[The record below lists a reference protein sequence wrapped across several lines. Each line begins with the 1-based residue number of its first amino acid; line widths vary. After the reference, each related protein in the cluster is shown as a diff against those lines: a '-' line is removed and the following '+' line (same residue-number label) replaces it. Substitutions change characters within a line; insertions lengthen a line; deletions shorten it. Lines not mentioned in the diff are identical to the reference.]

1 MPHGRPGESVPGA
14 PPPHEEEDGEDD
26 ERIERPPETSARPPE
41 TSARIEA
48 PILASEALKEELAP
62 IQPWAAG
69 VRWWMASCG
78 VWFVLLGLAPFI
90 GGPAEGEPSASTVI
104 GGIAVAGAIAP
115 VGYRPRAML
124 MLMTALAV
132 VLLGFAGAGPASVV
146 GATHGAWTLLHVTA
160 AVGLAAALLFGAC
173 YRAYHAT
180 RSILAA
186 GLVATLPFVIYGIV
200 ALVRG
205 ELPVQIATGIALAAI
220 VVSLLGFTGSEVAG
234 PWVAGAVIATVAAQL
249 GFESFALAPRSGAI
263 VLGWAAGSVVAFGG
277 ASLLGALGAFMLLA
291 ARHWRRAR
299 IVDVHRH
306 VVDRPPPNLTDSWS
320 TRR

>member
-1 MPHGRPGESVPGA
+1 MPHGRPGESVPGT
-14 PPPHEEEDGEDD
+14 PPPREDEEVEDD
-26 ERIERPPETSARPPE
+26 ERVERPPE

-62 IQPWAAG
+62 IQPWASG

-78 VWFVLLGLAPFI
+78 VWFMMLGLAPFI
-90 GGPAEGEPSASTVI
+90 GAPAEGEPSASTVI

-186 GLVATLPFVIYGIV
+186 GLAATLPFVIYGIF

-205 ELPVQIATGIALAAI
+205 ALPVLIATGIALAAI
-220 VVSLLGFTGSEVAG
+220 VVSLLGFMGSEVAG

-249 GFESFALAPRSGAI
+249 GFESFALASRAGGAI
-263 VLGWAAGSVVAFGG
+263 VLGWAAGSVVAFAG

-306 VVDRPPPNLTDSWS
+306 VVDRPPPNLSDSWS